1 MQNVSAERLSSENK
15 ENNVFLEVGKPT
27 WVNGQV
33 LCLTDCGLIARHVH
47 PAPHKFKGI
56 LVDGHSGNG
65 VFINPEKVD
74 ELPWAELPWG
84 GVSNATSTK
93 MKDFWYL
100 GDPSK

>member
-1 MQNVSAERLSSENK
+1 MQNVSAEQFSS
-15 ENNVFLEVGKPT
+15 NNEGAIRLEVGQPK

-33 LCLTDCGLIARHVH
+33 FCLTDCGLIARHVH
-47 PAPHKFKGI
+47 PAPHKFEGV

-65 VFINPEKVD
+65 VAIDPEKVGS
-74 ELPWAELPWG
+74 LPWTELPWG